1 MSRSFDMSEPALVRL
16 RRGAGRRLG
25 EPAFWIIQASVLLI
39 SVVHIALEAG
49 AIPLGAWEAL
59 PSAHHIPVILYLA
72 PVAYAGLVYGW
83 EGGVLTGLW
92 AGVLA
97 SINVPIWHMEDYA
110 WVLEFVFIA
119 AVIGMGVVMA
129 FPVESERK
137 HRRRAEAA
145 ARRLEALNEL
155 AEVAVTARTPSQAAN
170 AVVDELVNL
179 MDLDDVG
186 FVLWRD
192 EHPEPVVSVVYRTAS
207 ELAQLVADRETF
219 HGQTTADHEGGRTS
233 IKVSAT
239 TDDLTGFLIV
249 VGSQDDL
256 GDPEVGE
263 FVAAVGNQLAARVEN
278 VMLLEQEQAMLS
290 TYVKL
295 VTEAQ
300 EEERRRLA
308 RDLHDGPAQ
317 RLAILVRSLEGQKGE
332 EAGWVDGLHE
342 NASEILGDLRR
353 VARDQRPTLLD
364 DLGIVAALEWLI
376 TDNESFSDVA
386 MSLVVEG
393 DAERLGAET
402 EVAFYRIAQEA
413 LRNAQLHAGSTRIEI
428 MISFGA
434 DRIDMAISDNGKG
447 FQVPMS
453 PGEYLRSG
461 RLGLMG
467 MHERAQLVGGSLE
480 IQSSPDTGT
489 VVLVRVDAEPTRLL
503 STRI

>member
-1 MSRSFDMSEPALVRL
+1 VSVVVEVPDSALTRFK
-16 RRGAGRRLG
+16 RGVGRRLR

-39 SVVHIALEAG
+39 TLVHIALEAE
-49 AIPLGAWEAL
+49 AISLGAWDAL

-92 AGVLA
+92 AGLLA
-97 SINVPIWHMEDYA
+97 SLNIPIWHMEDFE
-110 WVLEFVFIA
+110 WVLELVFV
-119 AVIGMGVVMA
+119 AVVVGMGVLMA

-137 HRRRAEAA
+137 QRRRAEAA
-145 ARRLEALNEL
+145 AQRLQTLNEL
-155 AEVAVTARTPSQAAN
+155 AGVAVTARTPNQAVTSVLAD
-170 AVVDELVNL
+170 VVNV
-179 MDLDDVG
+179 MDLDDAG

-192 EHPEPVVSVVYRTAS
+192 EHPEPVISVSHQYVS
-207 ELAQLVADRETF
+207 ELAPLLGNREESDA
-219 HGQTTADHEGGRTS
+219 GTTTMEHIEGRATL
-233 IKVSAT
+233 KVPAA

-249 VGSQDDL
+249 TGGRNNLEDS
-256 GDPEVGE
+256 ETRE

-278 VMLLEQEQAMLS
+278 VMLLEQEQIMMS

-317 RLAILVRSLEGQKGE
+317 NLAILVRNLEAHVGE
-332 EAGWVDGLHE
+332 QGGSMDDLHE
-342 NASEILGDLRR
+342 NASGILGDLRR

-364 DLGIVAALEWLI
+364 DLGFVAALEWLI
-376 TDNESFSDVA
+376 SD
-386 MSLVVEG
+386 SEG
-393 DAERLGAET
+393 LSDIEMTLEVTGEAQRLASET

-413 LRNAQLHAGSTRIEI
+413 LRNAQEHADATRIGI
-428 MISFGA
+428 TISFGD
-434 DRIDMAISDNGKG
+434 DRIDMAIADDGTG
-447 FQVPMS
+447 FHVPGT

-467 MHERAQLVGGSLE
+467 MHERALLVGGSIE
-480 IQSSPDTGT
+480 ILSNPDTGT
-489 VVLVRVDAEPTRLL
+489 IVKAQIPT
-503 STRI
+503 